1 MTGRI
6 EGQPEEKKARGE
18 EGRRRAS
25 HEQPN
30 VFILP
35 VIFVLFFVS
44 FSYFV
49 SFKPHK
55 PPYKVTLSS
64 PLYRGQN

>member
-30 VFILP
+30 VFISP
-35 VIFVLFFVS
+35 GS
-44 FSYFV
+44 GTA
-49 SFKPHK
+49 FKK
-55 PPYKVTLSS
+55 CVAL
-64 PLYRGQN
+64 